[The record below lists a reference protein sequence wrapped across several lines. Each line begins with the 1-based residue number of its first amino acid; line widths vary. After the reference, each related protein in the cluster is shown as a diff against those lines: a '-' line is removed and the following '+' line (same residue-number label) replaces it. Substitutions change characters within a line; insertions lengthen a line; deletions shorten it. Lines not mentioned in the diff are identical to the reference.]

1 MSSAAPSIRPFGPYL
16 LLRTIGADALGTV
29 YRAGTLGQPHLKPF
43 VHLRVFDGAAV
54 DRPAL
59 LRAMEVTVD
68 VLDGIRGA
76 SVAGGAVLGAV
87 DDVPFAGVEDRPGQS
102 LESLLAPRATGAG
115 LPPEQALLV
124 TERILAALEAAR
136 PVELLAGAPHG
147 FLVPSF
153 VHVSYDGE
161 IRVFGFGLG
170 SGLLPALRFPKA
182 RPSFAPYIAP
192 EVLESGQ
199 PTTAGDAYSVSAIL
213 HEALTGRPPGPGAAA
228 AGVDGVTLATDGAPV
243 PEPIRELLRRGLAA
257 DPARREKDLAAF
269 RNAVNALLY
278 GGPFT
283 ASTFSLAFFVQ
294 QQFERTIQ
302 AEKREREA
310 EERLGA
316 PRPPSSPTRPAVT
329 PPGAP
334 PARLPAS
341 PPRGVDDSAPARPAP
356 AVRPPPP
363 RTVADAPKRSPL
375 GGVPLWAVGAAA
387 LVVLAAAGFLAAKLR
402 LGAGPPPT
410 PTPVPTAVPTSPPA
424 TPTPMV
430 VGREDPLFQ
439 AAVQARLQEE
449 LKKRDRERQ
458 IEQQKEQK
466 KRQADVDRAA
476 EEARKA
482 TDAEEALRA
491 ARDRNDREE
500 ALRLAKEAQEA
511 RRRADEAAA
520 AARAAT
526 APAVKEGDLLEIAQV
541 DTEPEV
547 VSSVKPEVPPLARMR
562 RVGGTVL
569 LRVLVNEKGQT
580 EAVEVVRDTSPR
592 VGLAE
597 SSKAAV
603 ERWTW
608 KPATKDGRKV
618 RTWTTV
624 PVPFVAQ

>member
-1 MSSAAPSIRPFGPYL
+1 
-16 LLRTIGADALGTV
+16 
-29 YRAGTLGQPHLKPF
+29 
-43 VHLRVFDGAAV
+43 
-54 DRPAL
+54 
-59 LRAMEVTVD
+59 
-68 VLDGIRGA
+68 
-76 SVAGGAVLGAV
+76 
-87 DDVPFAGVEDRPGQS
+87 
-102 LESLLAPRATGAG
+102 
-115 LPPEQALLV
+115 
-124 TERILAALEAAR
+124 
-136 PVELLAGAPHG
+136 
-147 FLVPSF
+147 
-153 VHVSYDGE
+153 
-161 IRVFGFGLG
+161 
-170 SGLLPALRFPKA
+170 
-182 RPSFAPYIAP
+182 
-192 EVLESGQ
+192 
-199 PTTAGDAYSVSAIL
+199 
-213 HEALTGRPPGPGAAA
+213 
-228 AGVDGVTLATDGAPV
+228 
-243 PEPIRELLRRGLAA
+243 
-257 DPARREKDLAAF
+257 
-269 RNAVNALLY
+269 
-278 GGPFT
+278 
-283 ASTFSLAFFVQ
+283 
-294 QQFERTIQ
+294 
-302 AEKREREA
+302 
-310 EERLGA
+310 
-316 PRPPSSPTRPAVT
+316 
-329 PPGAP
+329 
-334 PARLPAS
+334 
-341 PPRGVDDSAPARPAP
+341 
-356 AVRPPPP
+356 
-363 RTVADAPKRSPL
+363 
-375 GGVPLWAVGAAA
+375 VPLWAVGAAA
-387 LVVLAAAGFLAAKLR
+387 VVVLAAAGFLATKLR

-410 PTPVPTAVPTSPPA
+410 PAPVPTAVPTAPPA
-424 TPTPMV
+424 TPTPLV

-449 LKKRDRERQ
+449 LKKRERERQ

-500 ALRLAKEAQEA
+500 ALRLAKDAQEA

-547 VSSVKPEVPPLARMR
+547 VSSVKPEVPPLARIR

-580 EAVEVVRDTSPR
+580 EAVEVLRDTSPR